1 MQVEIESQGYTAVVS
16 QKGAELVSL
25 RNTQGEQYMWSGD
38 EAYWTGKAPILFP
51 VIGRMKEGG
60 YSLDGRRYEMPKHGL
75 VRGKRWDL
83 ESQSPAC
90 VSFSTRADNQTTQHY
105 PFDFELITTF
115 ELNGPRL
122 KVSYQVINHGGEK
135 MLFSLG
141 SHPAFALPVSAD
153 DGLDQWSVEF
163 SEEETLDRQ
172 VLDGG
177 LIGESPVPQYL
188 NASSSV
194 PLSDS
199 LFNDDAL
206 IFFGVRSQRLDIV
219 HKTRGKRLSLH
230 TGGAPDLGIWSKPGA
245 PYVCLEPWFGYDDPV
260 GASGD
265 LRDKPGVLAVDAG
278 STFETWIEVELA
290 VAD

>member
-25 RNTQGEQYMWSGD
+25 RDVRGEEYMWSGD
-38 EAYWTGKAPILFP
+38 EAYWTGRAPILFP

-60 YSLDGRRYEMPKHGL
+60 YRLDGQRYEMPKHGL
-75 VRGKRWDL
+75 VRRKQWGL
-83 ESQSPAC
+83 ESQSPSR
-90 VSFSTRADNQTTQHY
+90 VSFSTRADNQSTQHY
-105 PFDFELITTF
+105 PFDYELVTTF
-115 ELNGPRL
+115 ELCGPRL
-122 KVSYQVINHGGEK
+122 KISYQVINHGGSE

-141 SHPAFALPVSAD
+141 SHPAFALPVSASE
-153 DGLDQWSVEF
+153 GLDQWSVEF

-177 LIGESPVPQYL
+177 LIGEKPVPQYL
-188 NASSSV
+188 QGSRSV
-194 PLSDS
+194 QLSDT

-206 IFFGVRSQRLDIV
+206 IFFGVKSQRLDIV

-265 LRDKPGVLAVDAG
+265 FRDKPGLLSIDAG
-278 STFETWIEVELA
+278 STFETRIEIELA
-290 VAD
+290 VAA

>member
-25 RNTQGEQYMWSGD
+25 RDAQGEEYMWSGD
-38 EAYWTGKAPILFP
+38 EAYWTGRAPILFP

-60 YSLDGRRYEMPKHGL
+60 YTLDGRHYEMPKHGL
-75 VRGKRWDL
+75 VRRKRWDL
-83 ESQSPAC
+83 DTQSPSR
-90 VSFSTRADNQTTQHY
+90 VSFSTRADNQSTQHF
-105 PFDFELITTF
+105 PFDFELIATF

-122 KVSYQVINHGGEK
+122 KVSYQVINHGGDQ

-141 SHPAFALPVSAD
+141 SHPAFALPVSAG

-163 SEEETLDRQ
+163 SEAETLDRQ
-172 VLDGG
+172 VLDEG
-177 LIGESPVPQYL
+177 LIGESPVHQYL

-194 PLSDS
+194 PLSDT

-206 IFFGVRSQRLDIV
+206 IFFGVQSQRLDIV

-265 LRDKPGVLAVDAG
+265 FRDKPGLLSVEAG
-278 STFETWIEVELA
+278 STFETWIAIELA
-290 VAD
+290 VVD